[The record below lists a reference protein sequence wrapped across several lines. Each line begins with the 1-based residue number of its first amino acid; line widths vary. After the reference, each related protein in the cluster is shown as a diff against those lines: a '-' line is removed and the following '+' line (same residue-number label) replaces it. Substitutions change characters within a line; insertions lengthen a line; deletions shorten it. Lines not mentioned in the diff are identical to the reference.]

1 MHVCCGLICSCVLQA
16 YPERLIGHMLAVR
29 DWPHNSQYP
38 ISNVSVLYYIV
49 LFARN
54 VRQQLQVHVLYS
66 RRLVSLTICWCH
78 YKGSTFSLVTMYLVT
93 LSVCCQSL
101 NLQPPT

>member
-1 MHVCCGLICSCVLQA
+1 MYRFFNVL
-16 YPERLIGHMLAVR
+16 
-29 DWPHNSQYP
+29 S
-38 ISNVSVLYYIV
+38 
-49 LFARN
+49 ARN
-54 VRQQLQVHVLYS
+54 VRQQLQFFVLYS

-78 YKGSTFSLVTMYLVT
+78 YKGSAFSLVTMYLVT